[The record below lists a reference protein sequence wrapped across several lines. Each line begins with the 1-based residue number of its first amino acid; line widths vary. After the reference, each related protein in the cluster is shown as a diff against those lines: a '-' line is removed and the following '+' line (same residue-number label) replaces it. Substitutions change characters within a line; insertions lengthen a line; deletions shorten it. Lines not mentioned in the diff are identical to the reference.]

1 MTKGEH
7 LNKEGLK
14 KILALKASIN
24 LGLSDQLKEAFPKVI
39 PVLRPNLESIPVIN
53 DLNWFA
59 GFTDA
64 EGCFFITIRGSLN
77 SVLKETVSLRFVLTQ
92 HLRDEELMRSF
103 VTKLGCG
110 KYIPRSNKAYGEF
123 VVERFIDINQKIIP
137 LFEKYK
143 LKGIKR
149 YDFEDF
155 KKVAILMENK
165 DHLTLEGLI
174 KIKEIKTNMNTQ
186 RM

>member
-1 MTKGEH
+1 MFLYLKQGR
-7 LNKEGLK
+7 NKVG
-14 KILALKASIN
+14 
-24 LGLSDQLKEAFPKVI
+24 V
-39 PVLRPNLESIPVIN
+39 
-53 DLNWFA
+53 
-59 GFTDA
+59 GFLLVFQIA
-64 EGCFFITIRGSLN
+64 
-77 SVLKETVSLRFVLTQ
+77 Q

-165 DHLTLEGLI
+165 DHLTYQGLEQI
-174 KIKEIKTNMNTQ
+174 RKIKANMNK
-186 RM
+186 RRNLI